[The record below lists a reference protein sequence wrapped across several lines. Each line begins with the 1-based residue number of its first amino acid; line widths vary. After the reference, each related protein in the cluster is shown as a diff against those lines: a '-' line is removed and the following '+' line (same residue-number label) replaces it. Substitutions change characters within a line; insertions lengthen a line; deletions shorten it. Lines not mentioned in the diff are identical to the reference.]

1 MSDAALGWVT
11 LLVLT
16 AVAIVVVTLAWRD
29 SWIRESV
36 EEAEARRRERQGSG
50 GCGGV

>member
-1 MSDAALGWVT
+1 MSGAAVGWVVI
-11 LLVLT
+11 LGLV

-36 EEAEARRRERQGSG
+36 EEAEARRREGQGSG